1 MLSNLFLGSPL
12 SLLRN
17 SRATIPEA
25 ATSVGVPVEVISELG
40 RIALNDHLIRLG
52 QQR

>member
-1 MLSNLFLGSPL
+1 MQQVLD
-12 SLLRN
+12 LLRN
-17 SRATIPEA
+17 TRVTIKEA

-40 RIALNDHLIRLG
+40 RIALNDRLLRLG